1 MIRLFPLLLVA
12 SLAYGQTENAG
23 NLELSL
29 SPETMLT
36 LNLSSGDY
44 RIVPGASDKL
54 VIKSQAKIP
63 SARRKV
69 RFGLN
74 ASSEEASV
82 IVDGPHN
89 YAALIQ
95 VPTNINL
102 NIRLNGGRLT
112 MAGIEGDKNI
122 ESNAGRL
129 DIDVGHPEKYRMV
142 EATVNTGAI
151 DASAFHSSKSGA
163 MQSFST
169 SGPGKYSLHVHVG
182 TGQIRLFTDEVL

>member
-1 MIRLFPLLLVA
+1 MIRLLPLLLVA

-29 SPETMLT
+29 SPQTMLT
-36 LNLSSGDY
+36 LNLSTGDY
-44 RIVPGASDKL
+44 RIVPGTSDKL
-54 VIKSQAKIP
+54 VIRSQAKAA
-63 SARRKV
+63 SAHCKV

-74 ASSEEASV
+74 ASSEDASV

-89 YAALIQ
+89 YSAVIQ

-102 NIRLNGGRLT
+102 NVRLNGGRLT

-129 DIDVGHPEKYRMV
+129 NIDIGHPEKYGTV

-151 DASAFHSSKSGA
+151 DASAYHSSKSGA

-169 SGPGKYSLHVHVG
+169 SGPGKYRLHVHMG
-182 TGQIRLFTDEVL
+182 TGQIRLFTDESL